1 MKNKETIDS
10 MTLEEKANLTSGKDF
25 WQSQGNEEK
34 NIPSMF
40 LSDGPHGIRKQ
51 MAAADHLGLNESVK
65 ATCFPTAATM
75 ASSWDLSLGE
85 ELGKALGEEA
95 VAQKVNVLLGPG
107 MNMKRNPRCGR
118 NFEYFS
124 EDPYLAGKMAA
135 SYVKGIQSNGVS
147 ACIKHFCCNNQEL
160 SRMTIDTVVDERTL
174 REIYLTGFEI
184 AVKEGHPKALMS
196 SYNMV
201 NGTHT
206 NENMHL
212 MRDILRNEWSYQG
225 VVVTDWGGENDRI
238 KGLVAGNE
246 LEMPGNNGDTVKE
259 VIKAVQNGT
268 LAEIVLDEDVDR
280 YISLARD
287 TNKVFS
293 DGKKHDFNVDAHNL
307 VAQKCA
313 EQSMVL
319 LKNQGSILPL
329 KPGTK
334 IAIIG
339 DFAKKPRYQGAG
351 SSVVNPTR
359 LENTLDSMKYFPE
372 LDFIGYEAGYDRY
385 GKKDK
390 KALKRALELA
400 SKADVVLLYLG
411 LDELTEAEGLDRANL
426 NLPENQVNCV
436 KELAK
441 AGNKIVAVLACG
453 APVKLGWADEC
464 EALLHTYLGGQA
476 VARATLNVITG
487 RVNPSGKLAETYP
500 NKYHDCSSASH
511 FPGKEKTVEYREGLY
526 IGYRYYD
533 TALLQVK
540 YPFGYGLSYTKFS
553 YSDYKIDEKGV
564 TFKISNIG
572 SRDGA
577 EVAQLYVAG
586 VNLKI
591 FRPKKELK
599 GFAKVFLKKGE
610 TKEVRINFDD
620 KTFRYFNVRTN
631 KWEIEGGIYNIMIG
645 ASVIDIKLSQTM
657 DVKGTTE
664 INPYDPT
671 KLPSYYSGEAANV
684 SDEEFTTLLGRKIP
698 NSHYD
703 FFKKNR
709 IKVTYNTTVNELRYS
724 RGWTG
729 RFFSWAIRFA
739 IKFLRGIGNVNLSNT
754 LIMGVEFQ
762 PMRGISRMTG
772 GAICWYQLDGMI
784 TMFNGHLFKGLHQ
797 MMKGKKRNKKELK
810 DLKKSLADEKKNEK
824 AAKPTDSNQTEKPV
838 YPSQVHVVEK
848 ASDKKSDT
856 NDKLAK

>member
-268 LAEIVLDEDVDR
+268 LAESVLDEDVDR

-540 YPFGYGLSYTKFS
+540 YPFGYGLSYTKFA